1 MRDSVGR
8 RVFFVSVIEFE
19 GNKRGMIYTYHRT
32 REGPNYFVGY
42 YKDSSQL
49 FYDPKN
55 AWRMLGVAKFTD
67 TGKALKEWCMAMHE
81 QYGTQEKEGF
91 ADGSFASDTKTI
103 V

>member
-1 MRDSVGR
+1 
-8 RVFFVSVIEFE
+8 
-19 GNKRGMIYTYHRT
+19 MIFSYHRT

-55 AWRMLGVAKFTD
+55 AWRMLSVAKFTD
-67 TGKALKEWCMAMHE
+67 KGKALKEWCMAMHE

>member
-1 MRDSVGR
+1 MR
-8 RVFFVSVIEFE
+8 VIEFE
-19 GNKRGMIYTYHRT
+19 GNERGMIFSYHRT

-55 AWRMLGVAKFTD
+55 AWRMLSVAKFTD
-67 TGKALKEWCMAMHE
+67 TGKALKEWCLAMHE

>member
-1 MRDSVGR
+1 MK
-8 RVFFVSVIEFE
+8 VIEFE
-19 GNKRGMIYTYHRT
+19 GNTRGCVFTYHRV

-42 YKDSSQL
+42 YKESSQL

-67 TGKALKEWCMAMHE
+67 SGKALKDWCVSMHE
-81 QYGTQEKEGF
+81 QYGEEVKEGY
-91 ADGSFASDTKTI
+91 ADGSFAGDTKTI